1 MMITTRTAGL
11 SVVIPVKGRVELL
24 RNLLASLQTARA
36 NCPAD
41 TEAIVV
47 DDSDPQDAQAHRRNC
62 EALGARYLR
71 GPARV
76 GAKRNIGARHARHDL
91 LVFVD
96 SDCEVD
102 PGYLTQIDKSLRAA
116 PPEVGG
122 IAGPVEMIGE
132 ETSVL
137 RLFRRTQELN
147 QPFGWPARYE
157 QITWSACANL
167 AVRADAFHAVDGF
180 AEDTLTVVGGEDVDL
195 GIRLTKAGHPILCD
209 RLAVVRHTRKTGD
222 SITSIG
228 ARLYTYGRAAH
239 WLNTRHPERRQF
251 RFNPVS
257 AIAAV
262 TLGAAATARA
272 TRGRG
277 LAAVPLAA
285 AALIAVHARDR
296 VQPGDGLRDHAAAVT
311 STLLDW
317 SFDLGE
323 FVGAFQVARPQHL
336 FSRFG
341 FMDTDTFRP
350 RNENTEVAP

>member
-1 MMITTRTAGL
+1 MITTGSPGL
-11 SVVIPVKGRVELL
+11 SVVIPVKDRVPLL
-24 RNLLASLQTARA
+24 RNLLISLQVARA

-41 TEAIVV
+41 TEVIVV
-47 DDSDPQDAQAHRRNC
+47 DDSDPQHAHAHQRNC
-62 EALGARYLR
+62 EELGARYLR

-76 GAKRNIGARHARHDL
+76 GTKRNIGARHARYDL

-102 PGYLTQIDKSLRAA
+102 PGYLTQINKSLREA
-116 PPEVGG
+116 PTEVGG
-122 IAGPVEMIGE
+122 VAGPVEMIGE
-132 ETSVL
+132 ETSLL

-147 QPFGWPARYE
+147 QPFAWPSRYE

-167 AVRADAFHAVDGF
+167 AVRASAFHTVNGF

-209 RLAVVRHTRKTGD
+209 RLAVVHHTRKTGD
-222 SITSIG
+222 SIASIG
-228 ARLYTYGRAAH
+228 RRLFTYGRAAH
-239 WLNTRHPERRQF
+239 WLNRQHPERREF
-251 RFNPVS
+251 RLNPVS

-262 TLGAAATARA
+262 TLGATTAAKA
-272 TRGRG
+272 TRGRS
-277 LAAVPLAA
+277 LAAIPLTAI
-285 AALIAVHARDR
+285 ALIAVHARDR
-296 VQPGDGLRDHAAAVT
+296 IRPADGLSDHAAAVT

-323 FVGAFQVARPQHL
+323 FVGAFQVARPQHI

-341 FMDTDTFRP
+341 FMDDDTFRP
-350 RNENTEVAP
+350 RNESGEVAP